1 MLSFGGRLFPCALGR
16 SGVTAQKREG
26 DGATP
31 AGQFRLVLVYYRP
44 DRIRRPATRLPVEPI
59 HPHDGWCDDPAD
71 RNYNRPVKLPYAA
84 GHERLWR
91 DDRLYDLCVVLDY
104 NLARPVGGAGSAI
117 FLHLAAPD
125 YTPTAGCV
133 AVSLPAMRMILTG
146 ADSNSMLAVGIAVDQ
161 SR

>member
-1 MLSFGGRLFPCALGR
+1 MAARGSFRRIAVIPSPGGRTSGMLSFGGRFFPCALGR

-84 GHERLWR
+84 GHER
-91 DDRLYDLCVVLDY
+91 
-104 NLARPVGGAGSAI
+104 
-117 FLHLAAPD
+117 
-125 YTPTAGCV
+125 
-133 AVSLPAMRMILTG
+133 
-146 ADSNSMLAVGIAVDQ
+146 
-161 SR
+161 